1 MKLPNERIDEKVM
14 EEVIKVDKRKF
25 ADKVAGNC
33 FNVLNWRWSKKS
45 PPKKRAQKSPVKM
58 TAQKL
63 PVKMIAQKSPPRTRE
78 QIGEGRIM
86 ETFEQVHEV

>member
-33 FNVLNWRWSKKS
+33 FNFLNWRWSKKS
-45 PPKKRAQKSPVKM
+45 PPKKERRS
-58 TAQKL
+58 
-63 PVKMIAQKSPPRTRE
+63 RR
-78 QIGEGRIM
+78 
-86 ETFEQVHEV
+86 